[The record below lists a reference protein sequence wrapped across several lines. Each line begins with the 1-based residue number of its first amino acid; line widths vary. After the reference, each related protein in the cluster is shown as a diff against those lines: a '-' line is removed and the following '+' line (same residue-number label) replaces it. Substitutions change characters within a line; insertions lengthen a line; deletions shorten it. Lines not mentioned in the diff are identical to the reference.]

1 MRYPARPSFQ
11 VEIKRARGSGP
22 RTGIE
27 SAVAENAVAEN
38 DRHRLA
44 NRLLFGEAAAEADVP
59 PDAPAEP
66 LPESKALP
74 SAPRILP
81 DLSQPDP
88 SATRTEEA
96 DRPAPSRRAP
106 RAARVTLRS
115 DGMPKKAAGKEGQA
129 PGQAAEPAHAAAP
142 RSEERETA
150 AAFSVASSSGEV
162 EGPRGTYEPGWRRAD
177 PAKQLPRGERWKR
190 RLPRAC
196 W

>member
-1 MRYPARPSFQ
+1 VRHPARPSFQ

-22 RTGIE
+22 RAGI
-27 SAVAENAVAEN
+27 ENAVAES

-44 NRLLFGEAAAEADVP
+44 NRLLFGEAAADADVP
-59 PDAPAEP
+59 PDARAEP

-88 SATRTEEA
+88 SVTRTREA
-96 DRPAPSRRAP
+96 DHPAPSRRTP
-106 RAARVTLRS
+106 RAARPPARVTSRS
-115 DGMPKKAAGKEGQA
+115 DGMSDKAAGGEGQV
-129 PGQAAEPAHAAAP
+129 PVQAAEQAHANGQ
-142 RSEERETA
+142 RSGEREIA
-150 AAFSVASSSGEV
+150 AEPSVTNSSGDV
-162 EGPRGTYEPGWRRAD
+162 AGPRGTYEPGWRRAD

>member
-11 VEIKRARGSGP
+11 VEIKRARGSTP

-27 SAVAENAVAEN
+27 NTVAEN

-44 NRLLFGEAAAEADVP
+44 NRLLFGEAAADADVP
-59 PDAPAEP
+59 ADAPAEP
-66 LPESKALP
+66 LPESKAVP
-74 SAPRILP
+74 SAPRVLP

-88 SATRTEEA
+88 SVSRTEEV
-96 DRPAPSRRAP
+96 DHPAPSRRAP
-106 RAARVTLRS
+106 RAARVTSRS
-115 DGMPKKAAGKEGQA
+115 DGTSDKVAGGGEGRV
-129 PGQAAEPAHAAAP
+129 PVRAAERAHASGQRPEEPDVAA
-142 RSEERETA
+142 EFAVTN
-150 AAFSVASSSGEV
+150 SSGDV
-162 EGPRGTYEPGWRRAD
+162 AGPRGTYDPGWRRAD